1 ERMVWGILCAS
12 VVAKTKTTWAGG
24 SSNVLSRALNAA
36 VDSMWT
42 SSMMYTRYRPYAGA
56 VLTVSRI
63 SRTSSTLLLDAPS
76 ISITSN
82 DIPAP
87 ISRQLAHA
95 RQGVGVGPFS
105 QLRAFA
111 RIRAMV
117 VLPTPRL

>member
-1 ERMVWGILCAS
+1 
-12 VVAKTKTTWAGG
+12 
-24 SSNVLSRALNAA
+24 
-36 VDSMWT
+36 
-42 SSMMYTRYRPYAGA
+42 MMYTRYRPYAGA

-87 ISRQLAHA
+87 ISRQLTQA

-111 RIRAMV
+111 RMRAMV
-117 VLPTPRL
+117 VLPTPRMPENR

>member
-1 ERMVWGILCAS
+1 
-12 VVAKTKTTWAGG
+12 
-24 SSNVLSRALNAA
+24 
-36 VDSMWT
+36 
-42 SSMMYTRYRPYAGA
+42 MMYTRYRPCAGA

-87 ISRQLAHA
+87 ISRQLTQA

-111 RIRAMV
+111 RMRAMV
-117 VLPTPRL
+117 VLPTPRMPENR